1 MKNIA
6 RNYEDYEE
14 ESYNS
19 YNRIMKIKNTA
30 KRNFKNQ

>member
-6 RNYEDYEE
+6 RNYEDFEE
-14 ESYNS
+14 DYTYSKMNKDKY
-19 YNRIMKIKNTA
+19 A